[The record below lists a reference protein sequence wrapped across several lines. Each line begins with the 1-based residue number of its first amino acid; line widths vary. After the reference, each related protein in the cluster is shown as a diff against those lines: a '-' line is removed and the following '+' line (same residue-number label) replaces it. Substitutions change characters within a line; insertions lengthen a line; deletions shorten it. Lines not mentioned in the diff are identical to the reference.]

1 MQHLACQ
8 GLKHAMIYSRER
20 NNDAFHG
27 DQIRKSTIVFTHLKQ
42 RYQDR
47 LIHYQL
53 LVCKVHMWAWYEVVV
68 IQSTRQCP
76 SNYQEKGSCYN
87 TQHVHVGCVEVT
99 LQLSLRYLFIYLYLF
114 TFIFWGIYLHLLTC
128 KSTYHTCIGLYDNKL
143 D

>member
-8 GLKHAMIYSRER
+8 GLKHATIYSRER

-27 DQIRKSTIVFTHLKQ
+27 DQISKSTIVFTHLKQ

-114 TFIFWGIYLHLLTC
+114 TFIFWGIYLHFLTC